1 MTDASFFFF
10 LLYNSKSRE
19 KESREACF
27 DAIQQGHCA
36 VLVFFFSLFDWRCSS
51 TKSCGIHQV
60 YSMLFAPSPR
70 PEHFLFVCLFV
81 VSFRVHRRVLKR
93 LFFFFCVCVE
103 TRRNE

>member
-36 VLVFFFSLFDWRCSS
+36 VLVFFSLFDWRCSS